1 MGGFHHALDGGFW
14 LRAAQN
20 TSAVAAQALSQA
32 HATEH
37 VVPTEAAIA
46 HVIVSK
52 FGDHTPFYDVQK
64 AGGHSHL
71 EHWIPDEDLDAFNAA
86 IVSLIEVVRS
96 CRPITRNFRPA
107 RSASACPWRR
117 AARSARASGSER
129 DFSI

>member
-1 MGGFHHALDGGFW
+1 M
-14 LRAAQN
+14 
-20 TSAVAAQALSQA
+20 
-32 HATEH
+32 
-37 VVPTEAAIA
+37 PTEAAIA